1 MTRREIREQVFIL
14 LFQRESFDEQKE
26 TYMETKEWTEKDQAY
41 IEEHMA
47 KIMDKLPEI
56 DELISE
62 HSNGWKLDRIG
73 KEELAI
79 LRLAIYEAKFDE
91 EIPVGVAVNEA
102 VELAKTYGED
112 GGAAFVNG
120 ISYSNHGVF
129 TCLSTSFSMCPE
141 APSTIY
147 PTQSISR
154 TFNSI
159 PSSVFIDTASFGTN
173 FGSVVMIVVPDAD
186 CGSSSFVRSFLCTS
200 VRFGRIRRSANLLI
214 NVDLPVRTG
223 PTTPR

>member
-14 LFQRESFDEQKE
+14 LFQREFYGREPFDEQKE

-120 ISYSNHGVF
+120 IVPCACRFQGIYARRLHLQILGGIKNGSKSSNQWFWPYRSSCFQTDVW
-129 TCLSTSFSMCPE
+129 
-141 APSTIY
+141 
-147 PTQSISR
+147 SR
-154 TFNSI
+154 
-159 PSSVFIDTASFGTN
+159 
-173 FGSVVMIVVPDAD
+173 
-186 CGSSSFVRSFLCTS
+186 
-200 VRFGRIRRSANLLI
+200 RI
-214 NVDLPVRTG
+214 
-223 PTTPR
+223 

>member
-14 LFQRESFDEQKE
+14 LFQREFYGREPFDEQKE

-112 GGAAFVNG
+112 GGGAFVNG
-120 ISYSNHGVF
+120 IFGEIVNESSTGLHRICRQSVHQDDVSARGG
-129 TCLSTSFSMCPE
+129 TCGC
-141 APSTIY
+141 I
-147 PTQSISR
+147 
-154 TFNSI
+154 
-159 PSSVFIDTASFGTN
+159 
-173 FGSVVMIVVPDAD
+173 
-186 CGSSSFVRSFLCTS
+186 CK
-200 VRFGRIRRSANLLI
+200 RRNIELQVS
-214 NVDLPVRTG
+214 
-223 PTTPR
+223 

>member
-14 LFQRESFDEQKE
+14 LFQREFYGREPFDEQKE

-102 VELAKTYGED
+102 VEPGKNVRRRRRCCFCKWNLGE
-112 GGAAFVNG
+112 N
-120 ISYSNHGVF
+120 
-129 TCLSTSFSMCPE
+129 CK
-141 APSTIY
+141 
-147 PTQSISR
+147 
-154 TFNSI
+154 
-159 PSSVFIDTASFGTN
+159 
-173 FGSVVMIVVPDAD
+173 
-186 CGSSSFVRSFLCTS
+186 
-200 VRFGRIRRSANLLI
+200 
-214 NVDLPVRTG
+214 
-223 PTTPR
+223 

>member
-14 LFQRESFDEQKE
+14 LFQREFYGRE
-26 TYMETKEWTEKDQAY
+26 
-41 IEEHMA
+41 
-47 KIMDKLPEI
+47 PF

-120 ISYSNHGVF
+120 ILGK
-129 TCLSTSFSMCPE
+129 
-141 APSTIY
+141 
-147 PTQSISR
+147 
-154 TFNSI
+154 
-159 PSSVFIDTASFGTN
+159 
-173 FGSVVMIVVPDAD
+173 IV
-186 CGSSSFVRSFLCTS
+186 
-200 VRFGRIRRSANLLI
+200 NE
-214 NVDLPVRTG
+214 
-223 PTTPR
+223 

>member
-14 LFQRESFDEQKE
+14 LFQREFYGREPFDEQKE

-56 DELISE
+56 
-62 HSNGWKLDRIG
+62 DRIG

-120 ISYSNHGVF
+120 ILGK
-129 TCLSTSFSMCPE
+129 
-141 APSTIY
+141 
-147 PTQSISR
+147 
-154 TFNSI
+154 
-159 PSSVFIDTASFGTN
+159 
-173 FGSVVMIVVPDAD
+173 IV
-186 CGSSSFVRSFLCTS
+186 
-200 VRFGRIRRSANLLI
+200 NE
-214 NVDLPVRTG
+214 
-223 PTTPR
+223 